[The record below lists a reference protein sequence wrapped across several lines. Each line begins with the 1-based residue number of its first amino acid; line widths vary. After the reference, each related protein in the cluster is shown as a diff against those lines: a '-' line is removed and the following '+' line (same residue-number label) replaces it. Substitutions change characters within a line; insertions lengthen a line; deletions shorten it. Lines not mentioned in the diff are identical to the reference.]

1 MLGAILGSR
10 RSTTA
15 WMLFAGALAAL
26 SVAASALASHP
37 TVRGARTTSPT
48 QSIRIPKSLVKL
60 LGQRIMV
67 TMAGTTPDALMLD
80 GVRAGKAGAVII
92 YGSNIVSRGQLT
104 AAIESLQQAAKEG
117 GNPPLLIA
125 IDQEGGGVKRLP
137 GPPSL
142 SPSQMVET
150 GSVSVARAQGI
161 ATGRYLR
168 GFGINLNIAP
178 IVDVPTSTSSFL
190 YEENRTFSFNAN
202 SVARYATAFAL
213 GQQSQRVAS
222 AAGLFPGLGSAT
234 VDTDTE
240 PDEELYPTAAQRSAA
255 LKPYEMLI
263 PRGLDAVMVGNAVF
277 PAYDPK
283 RRIADLSEPVM
294 GGLLRDKLKFKGV
307 VITDAMVRTGMNPVT
322 SGVLAAE
329 AGADIILY
337 NTEGSGVL
345 PALESAFES
354 GRLSRADAVGSY
366 ERIVALKQQLTG
378 G

>member
-10 RSTTA
+10 RSIA
-15 WMLFAGALAAL
+15 PCILVAGALAAL
-26 SVAASALASHP
+26 SVAVSAVASHA
-37 TVRGARTTSPT
+37 TVRTERSASPT
-48 QSIRIPKSLVKL
+48 TSIRIPKSLVKL

-67 TMAGTTPDALMLD
+67 TMGGPTPDATLLS
-80 GVRAGKAGAVII
+80 GVRAGNVGAVII

-104 AAIESLQQAAKEG
+104 AAIGSLQQAARQG

-137 GPPSL
+137 GPPTL
-142 SPSQMVET
+142 SPSQMV
-150 GSVSVARAQGI
+150 GARKVSVATAQGI

-202 SVARYATAFAL
+202 SVARYGTAFAL
-213 GQQSQRVAS
+213 GQQSQRVAA
-222 AAGLFPGLGSAT
+222 AAGLFPGLGAAT

-240 PDEELYPTAAQRSAA
+240 PDETLYPTAAQRAAA

-283 RRIADLSEPVM
+283 RRIADLSGPVID
-294 GGLLRDKLKFKGV
+294 GLLRGKLKFKGV
-307 VITDAMVRTGMNPVT
+307 VITDAMVRTGMNPIT

-329 AGADIILY
+329 AGADIVLY
-337 NTEGSGVL
+337 NTDGSGVL
-345 PALESAFES
+345 SALESALGS
-354 GRLSRADAVGSY
+354 GRLSRANAVASY
-366 ERIVALKQQLTG
+366 ERIVVLKEQLTG

>member
-1 MLGAILGSR
+1 MLAAILGFR
-10 RSTTA
+10 RLTTA
-15 WMLFAGALAAL
+15 CMLFAGALAAL
-26 SVAASALASHP
+26 SVAASAVASRA
-37 TVRGARTTSPT
+37 TVRGARSASPAPP
-48 QSIRIPKSLVKL
+48 IKIPKSVGKL

-67 TMAGTTPDALMLD
+67 SMAGTTPDATLLN
-80 GVRAGKAGAVII
+80 GVRLGTSGGVII
-92 YGSNIVSRGQLT
+92 YGPNIVSGSQLT
-104 AAIESLQQAAKEG
+104 ATIRALQRAAEEG

-190 YEENRTFSFNAN
+190 YLENRTFSFNAN
-202 SVARYATAFAL
+202 SVARYGTAFAL
-213 GQQSQRVAS
+213 GQQSQRVAA

-240 PDEELYPTAAQRSAA
+240 PDEALYPTAAQRAAA

-263 PRGLDAVMVGNAVF
+263 PRGLDAIMVGNAVF

-283 RRIADLSEPVM
+283 RRIADLSGPVIDGM
-294 GGLLRDKLKFKGV
+294 LRDKLKFQGV
-307 VITDAMVRTGMNPVT
+307 VITDAMVRTGMNPIT

-337 NTEGSGVL
+337 NTDGSGVL
-345 PALESAFES
+345 PALESAYRS
-354 GRLSRADAVGSY
+354 GRLRRANAVASY
-366 ERIVALKQQLTG
+366 ERIVALKEQVTG
-378 G
+378 R